1 MTKKSDIKS
10 EHLFV
15 VQDIL
20 NKYLQKDVII
30 WVFGSRAKKNTKPYS
45 DLDLALDMNGE
56 LIDPEIISKIANDFE
71 ESDLPYKVDVLDIV
85 TVSDK
90 FREIIEIDK
99 IRLYFKIKKMT
110 GACFLITLRK
120 LLTVKKGKQKL

>member
-1 MTKKSDIKS
+1 MTKKFDIKP

-99 IRLYFKIKKMT
+99 IRLYF
-110 GACFLITLRK
+110 
-120 LLTVKKGKQKL
+120 